1 MNKTALFLGVGASL
15 LLAAG
20 AANAG
25 TCTTEIQALQEQ
37 MGTMGG
43 AAPGAD
49 QSSGNTTTMDSDATA
64 TADSGADATAGASDP
79 SVEQPDASGGTMV
92 QNDGSAGATGSSDT
106 VVPEGDNSADA
117 TAGAADPTV
126 EQPDATAGSDATADA
141 GQPTDLGTPSPDVTE
156 TSRSG
161 ELNPAAADHAEATAA
176 LERAQTYDQAGD
188 EEACM
193 TEVDAAKQAL
203 GIQ

>member
-1 MNKTALFLGVGASL
+1 MNKTALLLGVGASL

-25 TCTTEIQALQEQ
+25 TCTTEIQALQAQ
-37 MGTMGG
+37 MGVQSP
-43 AAPGAD
+43 APGSD
-49 QSSGNTTTMDSDATA
+49 LSSDSTTTMDSDTTA
-64 TADSGADATAGASDP
+64 TADSDADTGAGAAEP
-79 SVEQPDASGGTMV
+79 SVEQPDASGGATV
-92 QNDGSAGATGSSDT
+92 QNDSGTGTTDGSGTI
-106 VVPEGDNSADA
+106 VPEGDSSADA
-117 TAGAADPTV
+117 TAGAAEPSV
-126 EQPDATAGSDATADA
+126 EQPDASAGGEATADT

-156 TSRSG
+156 TSRTG
-161 ELNPAAADHAEATAA
+161 EVGTNAEAMAA
-176 LERAQTYDQAGD
+176 LERAQNHDKAGD

>member
-1 MNKTALFLGVGASL
+1 MNKTALLLGVGASL

-25 TCTTEIQALQEQ
+25 TCTTEIQALQAQ
-37 MGTMGG
+37 MGVQSP
-43 AAPGAD
+43 AP
-49 QSSGNTTTMDSDATA
+49 SSDLSSDSTTTMDSDTTA
-64 TADSGADATAGASDP
+64 TADSDADATAGAADP

-92 QNDGSAGATGSSDT
+92 QNDSSSGTGTTDGSGTIA
-106 VVPEGDNSADA
+106 PEGDNSADA
-117 TAGAADPTV
+117 TAGAAEPSV
-126 EQPDATAGSDATADA
+126 EQPDASASGEATADA
-141 GQPTDLGTPSPDVTE
+141 EQPTDLGTPSPDVTE
-156 TSRSG
+156 TSRTG
-161 ELNPAAADHAEATAA
+161 EVGTNAEALAA
-176 LERAQTYDQAGD
+176 LERAQNYDKAGD